1 MVVLAS
7 AFLCG
12 PRPSAAAESPL
23 ERSAPPKAAGTEATL
38 GDEPPSDKQA
48 DSNVVPN
55 EGDDETQSSSESA
68 EKNEDGPRSLVL
80 VTIDTLRADHLGA
93 YGYPRDTSPRIDALA
108 EEGLLFE
115 HAFATSS
122 TTLPSHVSLFTST
135 YPARH
140 GVAGNFLGL
149 RRRLPEGLR
158 ALPTISEMLKGEGY
172 TTAGF
177 VSSAVLSPPTG
188 IDRGFDVYKAPAF
201 GGGKGKHRNPHRPGA
216 ETMQE
221 ALAWLATAREPFF
234 LWVHLFEPHKPYSP
248 PARFRSMFKTDDVLL
263 EFLQERGISPEHADL
278 TNRYDGEVRTADDL
292 VGQLIDGLKE
302 RELYEHAIFALTSDH
317 GEGLMQHGVLEHN
330 ELWNE
335 HLHVPLILRVP
346 GREPG
351 RHSGLVSLI
360 DVLPLLAQE
369 AGLPLP
375 EESFHGVNP
384 LQATRSALRA
394 ERSRNS
400 KRLKPQAALITP
412 EWKYV
417 YRFGAPDSVYRL
429 VDDPWETKNL
439 ASSSPDTAA
448 RLHEE
453 LSEGL
458 AEDEKQAPVAPRI
471 PAAMRKMIR
480 ALGYAE

>member
-1 MVVLAS
+1 METPGEDS
-7 AFLCG
+7 
-12 PRPSAAAESPL
+12 
-23 ERSAPPKAAGTEATL
+23 
-38 GDEPPSDKQA
+38 PSDTQA
-48 DSNVVPN
+48 DSELVPS
-55 EGDDETQSSSESA
+55 EGNDDETRSSSESA
-68 EKNEDGPRSLVL
+68 EQVGDRPRSLVL

-93 YGYPRDTSPRIDALA
+93 YGYPRDTSPRIDSLA
-108 EEGLLFE
+108 KEGLLFE
-115 HAFATSS
+115 RAFATSS

-140 GVAGNFLGL
+140 GVVGNFLGM
-149 RRRLPEGLR
+149 RRRLPKGLG
-158 ALPTISEMLKGEGY
+158 ALPTISEMLKREGY
-172 TTAGF
+172 ATAGF

-188 IDRGFDVYKAPAF
+188 IDRGFDVYEAPAF
-201 GGGKGKHRNPHRPGA
+201 GRGKGKHRNPQRPGA

-221 ALAWLATAREPFF
+221 ARAWLATAQEPFF

-248 PARFRSMFKTDDVLL
+248 PARFRSMFQTDDVVL
-263 EFLQERGISPEHADL
+263 EFLRVRGISPEHADL
-278 TNRYDGEVRTADDL
+278 TNRYDGEVRAADEL
-292 VGQLIDGLKE
+292 VGQLVDGLKE
-302 RELYEHAIFALTSDH
+302 RELYEETIFALTSDH

-335 HLHVPLILRVP
+335 HLHVPLIVRIP

-384 LQATRSALRA
+384 LQTKRSALRA

-400 KRLKPQAALITP
+400 KRLKPQAALLTP

-417 YRFGAPDSVYRL
+417 YRFGAPDSMFRL
-429 VDDPWETKNL
+429 ADDPWETKNL
-439 ASSSPDTAA
+439 ASSAPDTAT

-453 LSEGL
+453 LSEEIE
-458 AEDEKQAPVAPRI
+458 ADEKQAPVAPRV
-471 PAAMRKMIR
+471 PAAMRAMIR